1 MLRTKQSLSNVME
14 VDKMTSKKYFK
25 EIDTLSKMRNEHL
38 T

>member
-1 MLRTKQSLSNVME
+1 MLRTKQSLSNVRD

-25 EIDTLSKMRNEHL
+25 EIDTHSTMRNEHL